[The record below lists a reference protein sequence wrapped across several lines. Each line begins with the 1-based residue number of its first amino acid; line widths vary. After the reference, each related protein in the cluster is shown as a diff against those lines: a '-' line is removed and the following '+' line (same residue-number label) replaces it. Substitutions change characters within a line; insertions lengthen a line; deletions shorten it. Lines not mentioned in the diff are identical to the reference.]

1 MLAMKV
7 TPREKDVLERVCD
20 GATTKTIA
28 HELGV
33 SEQAVKAHIGHL
45 FQKFG
50 VTNRASLAAAA
61 TNARVVRR
69 QAISDRYHE
78 RARALG
84 RENTVL
90 RGANTALRGAN
101 TLLRGSNAALRSR
114 QTADRKRPTRGRTV
128 RAGERR
134 GGKTAGR

>member
-1 MLAMKV
+1 MKL
-7 TPREKDVLERVCD
+7 TPREKDVLGRVCD

-45 FQKFG
+45 FRKFG

-61 TNARVVRR
+61 TNARVLRR

-84 RENTVL
+84 RENAVL
-90 RGANTALRGAN
+90 RTA
-101 TLLRGSNAALRSR
+101 NAALRSR
-114 QTADRKRPTRGRTV
+114 QSAGRQNHVPRTV
-128 RAGERR
+128 RAGMRR
-134 GGKTAGR
+134 PRTRLGTTAGR

>member
-1 MLAMKV
+1 MKV
-7 TPREKDVLERVCD
+7 SPREKNVLERVCD

-28 HELGV
+28 YELGV

-45 FQKFG
+45 FRKFG

-78 RARALG
+78 RARALARDNSALRG
-84 RENTVL
+84 ANSVL
-90 RGANTALRGAN
+90 RGANLVLRGAN
-101 TLLRGSNAALRSR
+101 AKIRTR
-114 QTADRKRPTRGRTV
+114 QIADRQQLKRGRGV
-128 RAGERR
+128 LPGARR
-134 GGKTAGR
+134 TASRPV